1 MLIEPTY
8 TPKQYW
14 TTILCS
20 GLMLSLLS
28 SVLYFTFYW
37 FLYVQ
42 QSYVFSITYLLPLL
56 GSTLTLAFFKH
67 KFVWKEFSYSAAFM
81 MSFAT
86 GFISALLFSAFL
98 FVAYTFLIESR
109 IDLFENID
117 NETLQQLMSPLA
129 VSLSMFFINIVLSF
143 IYSLIIAIFA
153 KRKIKE

>member
-20 GLMLSLLS
+20 GLILSLLS

-67 KFVWKEFSYSAAFM
+67 KFVWKEFSYGAAFL
-81 MSFAT
+81 MSFAVGLT
-86 GFISALLFSAFL
+86 SAILFSAFL